1 MITLTRF
8 HGDRFSVNPDMI
20 VRADATPD
28 TVITLIDGTK
38 LIVAESL
45 DELNAIVLMHR
56 SSIVAQ
62 AIDIAGTDDD
72 TALATVIGLPSLH
85 SRQVTPEAD

>member
-38 LIVAESL
+38 AIVAESL
-45 DELNAIVLMHR
+45 DEAQRHR
-56 SSIVAQ
+56 PHAPVVHRRPG
-62 AIDIAGTDDD
+62 DRYRGY
-72 TALATVIGLPSLH
+72 G
-85 SRQVTPEAD
+85 